1 MALSSPV
8 AAAQGYTLA
17 AAAAAATAAAAA
29 AAAEDDVGATPSD
42 NSQGAVGSG
51 RRVHEMPDRQQC
63 AS

>member
-1 MALSSPV
+1 MALSSPD

-17 AAAAAATAAAAA
+17 AAAAAAEAAAA
-29 AAAEDDVGATPSD
+29 AAAEDDAEATPSC
-42 NSQGAVGSG
+42 NYQGAVGLG